1 MRDIRNDLE
10 ERVQAINEQIQSAY
24 GWFEK
29 MVQQLEKQR
38 DEQVVELKEV
48 QATLNRLIE
57 FENASINNVVPLE
70 SPHAALIDRIRATG
84 T

>member
-1 MRDIRNDLE
+1 MRDIRSDLE
-10 ERVQAINEQIQSAY
+10 ERAEAINEQIQSAY

-38 DEQVVELKEV
+38 DEQVAELKEV
-48 QATLNRLIE
+48 HATLSKLIH

-70 SPHAALIDRIRATG
+70 STDKSLIDRIRATG
-84 T
+84 

>member
-1 MRDIRNDLE
+1 MRDIRSDLE
-10 ERVQAINEQIQSAY
+10 ERVQAINEQIHSAY

-38 DEQVVELKEV
+38 DEQVVQLKEV

-57 FENASINNVVPLE
+57 FENASILVRVFQMNSCSSLLWGE
-70 SPHAALIDRIRATG
+70 
-84 T
+84 